1 MTVHELAEKLRASA
15 EAPEGQDSAA
25 WKTAGAVLREEA
37 PAEAAERLPEP
48 LLAALLEA
56 LVLERRAGPVEALAG
71 SLHKATA
78 KAARRAQYRLRSA
91 GVKTLRPESPPPP
104 AAPTAEPAEELPS
117 LLSPPDG
124 TGEFLLVL
132 ARPVR
137 GGLALHEM
145 VLSDE
150 VGLVGHVEAETSRSA
165 WRRSLRE
172 ARHGL
177 LQEISLDAARAV
189 LSEALRCNVA
199 THSPFPKGAE
209 DMLRRL
215 QVGPAASAPDG
226 LPPPEAQDATLARE
240 AGQLHAEPE
249 LRGWLPPEEELKL
262 LAARVQ
268 EVRTSPLALSEQ
280 QRAEQLQERVHSM
293 AQAYFTPERS
303 RLYARRL
310 WRMADVLEGT
320 QRTHAAEVARAEA
333 RRLYHQAPGAFSRF
347 AEDLYGKLL
356 QAPVSSAPT
365 QRDEAPASESATER
379 RSKGGLILP

>member
-1 MTVHELAEKLRASA
+1 MTTRLLAEKLRVAA

-25 WKTAGAVLREEA
+25 WKTARAVLHEETA
-37 PAEAAERLPEP
+37 AQAAETLPEP

-56 LVLERRAGPVEALAG
+56 LVLERRTGPVEALAG
-71 SLHKATA
+71 SGHKATA

-91 GVKTLRPESPPPP
+91 GVRTHSPEPPPPP
-104 AAPTAEPAEELPS
+104 AAPAPEPAEELPS

-150 VGLVGHVEAETSRSA
+150 VGLVGHLEAETSRNA

-172 ARHGL
+172 ARQGL
-177 LQEISLDAARAV
+177 LEEISLEAARAV
-189 LSEALRCNVA
+189 LSEALRCNLA

-215 QVGPAASAPDG
+215 QVLPAAS
-226 LPPPEAQDATLARE
+226 PPEPLPLPEEGDATLALE
-240 AGQLHAEPE
+240 AGQLHEEPE

-268 EVRTSPLALSEQ
+268 EVRTSPLALSEP
-280 QRAEQLQERVHSM
+280 QRAEQLQERVATM

-310 WRMADVLEGT
+310 WLMAAVLEGT
-320 QRTHAAEVARAEA
+320 RRTHAAQVARAEA
-333 RRLYHQAPGAFSRF
+333 RRLYHQASGVFSRF
-347 AEDLYGKLL
+347 AESLYGKLL
-356 QAPVSSAPT
+356 QPSGPGAPN
-365 QRDEAPASESATER
+365 EAPAPEASTER